1 MALSNEEQ
9 RTLDEIERALRDDNP
24 KYVNAVSV
32 DHPGA
37 TGRAWRVRVPTNCPI
52 PRGTNEQRVDGLV
65 MTWTCWSFPARWPA
79 WSLLPGSRIP
89 QPRLQPPRSVAVPA
103 RVSDGK
109 WTGDHPN
116 GMG

>member
-37 TGRAWRVRVPTNCPI
+37 TGRAWRVRVPT
-52 PRGTNEQRVDGLV
+52 T
-65 MTWTCWSFPARWPA
+65 AR
-79 WSLLPGSRIP
+79 SRAGP
-89 QPRLQPPRSVAVPA
+89 MSRASTD
-103 RVSDGK
+103 S
-109 WTGDHPN
+109 
-116 GMG
+116 